1 MAFSRMLALWATGA
15 TGALFASL
23 LMSDLSPAQAR
34 DKAES
39 VPAPKIAVCA
49 VPALVN
55 ELMQSD
61 RFKPEREALEAQF
74 RTEMQS
80 IEQRL
85 STLRDRAQN
94 NPDDP
99 GMEGLAQEFG
109 ELRRKLAEKQREAA
123 QALEKKT
130 AEQLL
135 QCYELARTSASAI
148 AEQLGFN
155 YVLASVGPDEELND
169 ASVEVAVRQMMS
181 RPAVM
186 FPKEA
191 DITDDVRDDL
201 NLQ

>member
-1 MAFSRMLALWATGA
+1 MASSRMLALWATGA
-15 TGALFASL
+15 TGALFASVML
-23 LMSDLSPAQAR
+23 TGLSSAHAR
-34 DKAES
+34 DGAEG

-61 RFKPEREALEAQF
+61 RFKPERESLEERF
-74 RTEMQS
+74 RSEMQE

-85 STLRDRAQN
+85 GTLRDRAQA

-99 GMEGLAQEFG
+99 GMEALAQEFG
-109 ELRRKLAEKQREAA
+109 EQRRLLAEKQREAA

-135 QCYELARTSASAI
+135 QCFDLARTSASAV
-148 AEQLGFN
+148 AEELGYN

-169 ASVEVAVRQMMS
+169 TSVEIAVRQMMS